1 MRKWDSLLVRE
12 REDRHVQLL
21 QRLDL
26 QRRLI
31 AKNDAAFKKSL
42 KDVEEKRIQVG
53 RTASP

>member
-26 QRRLI
+26 QRKLI
-31 AKNDAAFKKSL
+31 AKNDLAFRQSL
-42 KDVEEKRIQVG
+42 RDAEEKRLQV
-53 RTASP
+53 